1 MPSRSLSIP
10 VYPALLLK
18 KAYQKQAAKSMI
30 CKKKRPILRAFLF
43 VFQ

>member
-1 MPSRSLSIP
+1 MPSRFLSISI
-10 VYPALLLK
+10 YPALLLK
-18 KAYQKQAAKSMI
+18 KAYQEQAANSRI